1 MTDLFNQWGN
11 FLFHT
16 RNVLFPVLIAIVLF
30 LWPPV
35 AIDNVPG
42 VYFMAMGLTM
52 ITLGQGLRILAIGL
66 SYIVRGGRMRRIYAE
81 NLVTDGLFSHCRN
94 PLYVGNILIIVGFV
108 FVSGNLSGMIAGSL
122 AFIVIYRLIVHSEE
136 SFLSTKFG
144 EPYTAFCADVPRW
157 IPRLKGLLE
166 TIKNHQF
173 DWPKV
178 AVKEYG
184 TIMTSLMVP
193 LGLIAYKLNLA
204 NKLGDY
210 KTLLIGLAVF
220 ILAAYGFVR
229 YLKKTGRLK
238 PMRE

>member
-1 MTDLFNQWGN
+1 MTELFNQWGN

-16 RNVLFPVLIAIVLF
+16 RNVLFPVLIALVLY

-42 VYFMAMGLTM
+42 VYFMAAGLIM
-52 ITLGQGLRILAIGL
+52 IILGQGLRILAIGL

-81 NLVTDGLFSHCRN
+81 NLVTDGLFSHSRN
-94 PLYVGNILIIVGFV
+94 PLYVGNILIVIGFV
-108 FVSGNLSGMIAGSL
+108 FVSGNLTGLIVGSL
-122 AFIVIYRLIVHSEE
+122 AFLIIYRLIVHSEE
-136 SFLSTKFG
+136 SFLSAKFG
-144 EPYTAFCADVPRW
+144 EPYAAFCADVPRW
-157 IPRLKGLLE
+157 IPRFKGLQE
-166 TIKNHQF
+166 TINNYDF

-204 NKLGDY
+204 NKLGEY
-210 KTLLIGLAVF
+210 QALLIGLAVLV
-220 ILAAYGFVR
+220 LAAYGLVR
-229 YLKKTGRLK
+229 FLKKTGRLK

>member
-1 MTDLFNQWGN
+1 MSDLFNQWGN

-42 VYFMAMGLTM
+42 VYLMVIGFAML
-52 ITLGQGLRILAIGL
+52 IAGQGLRILAIGL
-66 SYIVRGGRMRRIYAE
+66 SYIVRGGRLRRIYAE

-94 PLYVGNILIIVGFV
+94 PLYVGNILIVMGFV
-108 FVSGNLSGMIAGSL
+108 FVSGNLTGLIVGSL
-122 AFIVIYRLIVHSEE
+122 TFIAIYRLIVHSEE
-136 SFLSTKFG
+136 SFLSAKFG
-144 EPYTAFCADVPRW
+144 EPYTAFCNDVPRW
-157 IPRLKGLLE
+157 IPRFKGLSE
-166 TIKNHQF
+166 TIKNYQF

-193 LGLIAYKLNLA
+193 LGLMAYKLNLA
-204 NKLGDY
+204 NKLGEY
-210 KTLLIGLAVF
+210 QSLLIALAV
-220 ILAAYGFVR
+220 LVLSAYGFVR
-229 YLKKTGRLK
+229 FLKKTERLK
-238 PMRE
+238 PMR

>member
-16 RNVLFPVLIAIVLF
+16 RNVLFPALVAIALF

-42 VYFMAMGLTM
+42 VYFMAMGLSM
-52 ITLGQGLRILAIGL
+52 IIIGQGLRILTIGL

-94 PLYVGNILIIVGFV
+94 PLYVGNMLIVTGFV
-108 FVSGNLSGMIAGSL
+108 FVSGNLTGIIVGSL
-122 AFIVIYRLIVHSEE
+122 AFMAIYRLIVYSEE
-136 SFLSTKFG
+136 SFLSAKFG
-144 EPYTAFCADVPRW
+144 EAYAAFCADVPRW
-157 IPRLKGLLE
+157 IPRLNGLQE
-166 TIKNHQF
+166 TIKNYQF

-204 NKLGDY
+204 NNLGEY
-210 KTLLIGLAVF
+210 QSILISLAVV

-229 YLKKTGRLK
+229 FLKKTERLK
-238 PMRE
+238 PMR

>member
-16 RNVLFPVLIAIVLF
+16 RNVLFPALVAIILF

-35 AIDNVPG
+35 AMDAGPG
-42 VYFMAMGLTM
+42 IYFMVIGLTM
-52 ITLGQGLRILAIGL
+52 IILGQGLRILAIGL
-66 SYIVRGGRMRRIYAE
+66 SYIVRGGRMRRIYAD

-94 PLYVGNILIIVGFV
+94 PLYVGNILIVIGFM
-108 FVSGNLSGMIAGSL
+108 FVSGHLTGIIIGSL
-122 AFIVIYRLIVHSEE
+122 AFMAIYRLIVHSEE
-136 SFLSTKFG
+136 NFLSAKFG
-144 EPYTAFCADVPRW
+144 AAYGEFCNDVPRW
-157 IPRLKGLLE
+157 IPNLNGLGE
-166 TIKNHQF
+166 TIKNYQF

-184 TIMTSLMVP
+184 TIMTSMMIP

-210 KTLLIGLAVF
+210 QSLLIGLAVLV
-220 ILAAYGFVR
+220 LAAYGCVR
-229 YLKKTGRLK
+229 FLKKTGRLK
-238 PMRE
+238 SMR

>member
-42 VYFMAMGLTM
+42 VYLMVMGLTM
-52 ITLGQGLRILAIGL
+52 ITMGQGLRILAIGL
-66 SYIVRGGRMRRIYAE
+66 SYIVRGGRLRRIYAE

-94 PLYVGNILIIVGFV
+94 PLYVGNILIVTGFV
-108 FVSGNLSGMIAGSL
+108 FVSGNLTGIIVGSL
-122 AFIVIYRLIVHSEE
+122 AFMAIYRLIVFSEE
-136 SFLSTKFG
+136 SFLSAKFG
-144 EPYTAFCADVPRW
+144 EAYAAFCADVPRW
-157 IPRLKGLLE
+157 IPIFSGLQE
-166 TIKNHQF
+166 TIKNYQF
-173 DWPKV
+173 DWPNV

-193 LGLIAYKLNLA
+193 LGLIAYKLQLA
-204 NKLGDY
+204 NKLDDY
-210 KTLLIGLAVF
+210 QFILIGLAAL
-220 ILAAYGFVR
+220 ILAAYGLVR
-229 YLKKTGRLK
+229 FLKKTQRLK
-238 PMRE
+238 SMR

>member
-16 RNVLFPVLIAIVLF
+16 RNVLFPSLVAIILF

-35 AIDNVPG
+35 AMDTRPG
-42 VYFMAMGLTM
+42 IYFMIIGLTL
-52 ITLGQGLRILAIGL
+52 IIIGQGLRILAIGL
-66 SYIVRGGRMRRIYAE
+66 SYIVRGGRMRRIYAD

-94 PLYVGNILIIVGFV
+94 PLYVGNILIVIGFV
-108 FVSGNLSGMIAGSL
+108 FISGNLTGIIVGSL
-122 AFIVIYRLIVHSEE
+122 AFMAIYRLIVHSEE
-136 SFLSTKFG
+136 NFLSAKFG
-144 EPYTAFCADVPRW
+144 AAYTEFCNDVPRW
-157 IPRLKGLLE
+157 IPNLNGLGE
-166 TIKNHQF
+166 TIRNYQF

-184 TIMTSLMVP
+184 TIMTSLMIP

-210 KTLLIGLAVF
+210 QSLLIGLAVLV
-220 ILAAYGFVR
+220 LAAYGFVR

-238 PMRE
+238 PMR

>member
-42 VYFMAMGLTM
+42 VYFMAMGLAM
-52 ITLGQGLRILAIGL
+52 IIVGQGLRILAIGL

-94 PLYVGNILIIVGFV
+94 PLYVGNILIVMGFV
-108 FVSGNLSGMIAGSL
+108 FVSGNLTGLIVGSL
-122 AFIVIYRLIVHSEE
+122 AFIAIYRLIVHSEE
-136 SFLSTKFG
+136 SFLSEKFG
-144 EPYTAFCADVPRW
+144 EPYTAFCNDVPRW
-157 IPRLKGLLE
+157 IPRFKGLSD
-166 TIKNHQF
+166 TINNYQF

-178 AVKEYG
+178 SVKEYG
-184 TIMTSLMVP
+184 TIMTSLMAP
-193 LGLIAYKLNLA
+193 LGLMAYKLNLA
-204 NKLGDY
+204 NKLGEY
-210 KTLLIGLAVF
+210 QSLLIALAV
-220 ILAAYGFVR
+220 LVLGAYGFVR
-229 YLKKTGRLK
+229 FLKKTGRLK
-238 PMRE
+238 PMR

>member
-42 VYFMAMGLTM
+42 VYFMAMGLAM
-52 ITLGQGLRILAIGL
+52 IIVGQGLRILAIGL

-94 PLYVGNILIIVGFV
+94 PLYVGNILIVMGFV
-108 FVSGNLSGMIAGSL
+108 FVSGNLTGLIVGSL
-122 AFIVIYRLIVHSEE
+122 AFIAIYRLIVHSEE
-136 SFLSTKFG
+136 SFLSEKFG
-144 EPYTAFCADVPRW
+144 EPYTAFCNDVPRW
-157 IPRLKGLLE
+157 IPRFKGLSD
-166 TIKNHQF
+166 TINNYQF

-178 AVKEYG
+178 SVKEYG

-193 LGLIAYKLNLA
+193 LGLMAYKLNLA
-204 NKLGDY
+204 NKLGEY
-210 KTLLIGLAVF
+210 QSLLIALAV
-220 ILAAYGFVR
+220 LVLGAYGFVR
-229 YLKKTGRLK
+229 FLKKTGRLK
-238 PMRE
+238 PMR

>member
-1 MTDLFNQWGN
+1 MTELFNQWGN

-16 RNVLFPVLIAIVLF
+16 RNVLFPVLIAMVLY

-42 VYFMAMGLTM
+42 VYFMAAGLIM
-52 ITLGQGLRILAIGL
+52 IILGQGLRILAIGL

-81 NLVTDGLFSHCRN
+81 NLVTDGLFSHSRN
-94 PLYVGNILIIVGFV
+94 PLYVGNILIVIGFV
-108 FVSGNLSGMIAGSL
+108 FVSGNLTGLIVGSL
-122 AFIVIYRLIVHSEE
+122 AFLIIYRLIVHSEE
-136 SFLSTKFG
+136 SFLSAKFG
-144 EPYTAFCADVPRW
+144 EPYAAFCADVPRW
-157 IPRLKGLLE
+157 IPRFQGLQE
-166 TIKNHQF
+166 TIHNYQF

-204 NKLGDY
+204 NQLDEY
-210 KTLLIGLAVF
+210 QSLLIGLAVLV
-220 ILAAYGFVR
+220 LAAYGLVR
-229 YLKKTGRLK
+229 FLKKTGRLK